1 MKKRVVA
8 ILLILTM
15 CSSMV
20 TEAGA
25 AAMLDSAVESY
36 SENSFSD
43 SESDVTVEEE
53 PMVDGETETPED
65 TDGGNISIEDPEG
78 EMQQPSDEP
87 SDNTDSN
94 DVTDNTEP
102 EVGFADD
109 LFSSGDNMTE
119 SEQKTQTVPEMEN
132 TTAEPAA
139 AFETEDAE
147 KHTATLL
154 YTRWKLE
161 EGNKWMLQKLP
172 KTRDTVVGNENAE
185 VLDGTAADEGTVS
198 EMLPDIQTESQSASA
213 ETDDEPV
220 TTSEEVTDTTEA
232 VNLEG
237 DMQGDTEQLETIPEV
252 IPDVNTVPE
261 TEDNISQENVSV
273 DVQDAKESVEYYRNT
288 LVEITTVDSR
298 GQVLQKGTYYF
309 NENGCM
315 LTGKRVVNPG
325 TEGFPYDSPAE
336 YFFQYSSSAKVTN
349 PDTEAGDTPTPF
361 NSNMGQMQKNTGYM
375 WDAGAFHKYG
385 EDGRA
390 EEIAPNMI
398 YKIGGQFYYLL
409 EDGKPYIGVVEASY
423 NGRKGLYAFR
433 KSEPGEKVP
442 GKMVFNR
449 WASMKTSKGDKWLF
463 FGSNGLNQKKGAGV
477 YKLLA
482 PSKNTEYLIDSYGY
496 LAKDKVIKAANGSY
510 YMANKYGWVY
520 KDSVVKWNNARYY
533 FGKDGKRV
541 EWTKR
546 WIRVHG
552 NKKGRYYYIGS
563 IPGRIQ
569 EMKGIQNVTMNGKH
583 VGWFLFDSNG
593 ENVQSQWS
601 GDRYFL
607 GDGRMAS
614 GPVTVGDY
622 KYFFERSSSTQCRG
636 KKYKSQWI
644 KYNNKFYYA
653 TKEGRLYGA
662 GWKTINGNRYYFED
676 WTAVTNVVK
685 KDPDTKLYGYLDS
698 RGKFTTEWIAHNNS
712 KNNARYVNPQ
722 TGAVYKNMTKTIDG
736 VNYRFDKYG
745 NRVNDRTSE
754 FKRSN
759 YYLEC
764 DRVNGVMT
772 IYTDSSKKTPIK
784 TIRVSVGLP
793 ETPTKVGTFKITR
806 ADRWQLLMGP
816 SWGQYGSHVVNGIY
830 IHSVASG
837 QPNGNNLP
845 AGEYLKLGNPAS
857 HGCIRCCV
865 ADAKWIWEN
874 CNGSTIRV
882 FDGKY
887 KSDECFKG
895 PLGRNPLTPLR
906 GSGTFDPTDPNY
918 N

>member
-8 ILLILTM
+8 ILLSLTM

-25 AAMLDSAVESY
+25 AAMLDTAVESD

-43 SESDVTVEEE
+43 SSSDVTVEEE
-53 PMVDGETETPED
+53 PMDGGETEAPED
-65 TDGGNISIEDPEG
+65 TDGGDIFVGDPEG
-78 EMQQPSDEP
+78 EVQQPSDEP
-87 SDNTDSN
+87 SDNTGGN
-94 DVTDNTEP
+94 DVTDSTEP
-102 EVGFADD
+102 EEGFADD
-109 LFSSGDNMTE
+109 LFSSGDNMPE
-119 SEQKTQTVPEMEN
+119 LEQKPQTVPEMEN

-139 AFETEDAE
+139 SFESEDTE

-172 KTRDTVVGNENAE
+172 KTKDIAVDDENSE
-185 VLDGTAADEGTVS
+185 VLDGTVADEGTVP
-198 EMLPDIQTESQSASA
+198 EELPDVQTENQDSATEVEP
-213 ETDDEPV
+213 ETVSEDAMNIEETENPADDI
-220 TTSEEVTDTTEA
+220 
-232 VNLEG
+232 
-237 DMQGDTEQLETIPEV
+237 QGETEQLETIPEV
-252 IPDVNTVPE
+252 IPDVDAVPE
-261 TEDNISQENVSV
+261 AENNIPQDDMSV
-273 DVQDAKESVEYYRNT
+273 DAKEPVEYYRNA
-288 LVEITTVDSR
+288 LVEITTVDSQ

-325 TEGFPYDSPAE
+325 TEGFSYDSPAE

-349 PDTEAGDTPTPF
+349 PDTEAGNTPTPF

-390 EEIAPNMI
+390 EEITPNMI

-563 IPGRIQ
+563 LPGRIQ

-685 KDPDTKLYGYLDS
+685 KDPAT
-698 RGKFTTEWIAHNNS
+698 
-712 KNNARYVNPQ
+712 
-722 TGAVYKNMTKTIDG
+722 
-736 VNYRFDKYG
+736 
-745 NRVNDRTSE
+745 
-754 FKRSN
+754 
-759 YYLEC
+759 
-764 DRVNGVMT
+764 
-772 IYTDSSKKTPIK
+772 
-784 TIRVSVGLP
+784 
-793 ETPTKVGTFKITR
+793 
-806 ADRWQLLMGP
+806 
-816 SWGQYGSHVVNGIY
+816 
-830 IHSVASG
+830 
-837 QPNGNNLP
+837 NL
-845 AGEYLKLGNPAS
+845 
-857 HGCIRCCV
+857 
-865 ADAKWIWEN
+865 
-874 CNGSTIRV
+874 
-882 FDGKY
+882 
-887 KSDECFKG
+887 
-895 PLGRNPLTPLR
+895 
-906 GSGTFDPTDPNY
+906 
-918 N
+918 

>member
-8 ILLILTM
+8 ILLSLTM

-25 AAMLDSAVESY
+25 AAMLDTAVESD
-36 SENSFSD
+36 SESSFSD
-43 SESDVTVEEE
+43 SSSDVTVEEA
-53 PMVDGETETPED
+53 PMDGTETEKPED
-65 TDGGNISIEDPEG
+65 TDGGDIFVGDSEG
-78 EMQQPSDEP
+78 EAQQPSDEP

-94 DVTDNTEP
+94 DVTDSAEP
-102 EVGFADD
+102 DVGFADE
-109 LFSSGDNMTE
+109 LFSSGDNMSE
-119 SEQKTQTVPEMEN
+119 LEQKPQTIPEMEN
-132 TTAEPAA
+132 TTVEPAA
-139 AFETEDAE
+139 AFESEDTE

-172 KTRDTVVGNENAE
+172 KIKDTAVYNENSD
-185 VLDGTAADEGTVS
+185 VLDGTAADDGIVTEELSDVQTENLDSEIEVEPETASEEAMGTEETVN
-198 EMLPDIQTESQSASA
+198 PADDIQG
-213 ETDDEPV
+213 
-220 TTSEEVTDTTEA
+220 EA
-232 VNLEG
+232 AQPEI
-237 DMQGDTEQLETIPEV
+237 IPEETPYV
-252 IPDVNTVPE
+252 ETAPEAENNMSQDDMSVVVNEP
-261 TEDNISQENVSV
+261 
-273 DVQDAKESVEYYRNT
+273 VEYYRNE
-288 LVEITTVDSR
+288 LVEITTVDSQ

-325 TEGFPYDSPAE
+325 TEGFPYDSSAE

-390 EEIAPNMI
+390 EEITPNMI

-409 EDGKPYIGVVEASY
+409 EDGKPYIGIVEASY
-423 NGRKGLYAFR
+423 KGRKGLYAFR
-433 KSEPGEKVP
+433 KAESGEKVP

-482 PSKNTEYLIDSYGY
+482 PSKDTEYLIDSYGY
-496 LAKDKVIKAANGSY
+496 LAKNKVIKASNGSC
-510 YMANKYGWVY
+510 YMGNKYGWIY
-520 KDSVVKWNNARYY
+520 KDSVVKWNNYRYY

-563 IPGRIQ
+563 VPGRIQ
-569 EMKGIQNVTMNGKH
+569 EMKGIQNVTMDGKH
-583 VGWFLFDSNG
+583 VGWFMFDSNG
-593 ENVQSQWS
+593 ENIQSQWS

-614 GPVTVGDY
+614 GPVMVGDY

-636 KKYKSQWI
+636 KKYKSKWI

-662 GWKTINGNRYYFED
+662 GWKTINGSRYYFEN

-685 KDPDTKLYGYLDS
+685 KDPDTNLYGYLDS

-754 FKRSN
+754 FRQKS
-759 YYLEC
+759 YYVEC

-772 IYTDSSKKTPIK
+772 VYTSSSKKTPIK

-895 PLGRNPLTPLR
+895 PLGRNPLKPLR

>member
-8 ILLILTM
+8 ILLSLTM

-78 EMQQPSDEP
+78 EVQQPSDEP

-119 SEQKTQTVPEMEN
+119 PEQKPQTVPEMEN

-172 KTRDTVVGNENAE
+172 KTRDTVVGNQNAE

-477 YKLLA
+477 YKLFA

-563 IPGRIQ
+563 LPGRIQ
-569 EMKGIQNVTMNGKH
+569 EMKGIQNVTMNGQH

-662 GWKTINGNRYYFED
+662 GWKTINGNRYYFEA

>member
-1 MKKRVVA
+1 
-8 ILLILTM
+8 
-15 CSSMV
+15 
-20 TEAGA
+20 
-25 AAMLDSAVESY
+25 
-36 SENSFSD
+36 
-43 SESDVTVEEE
+43 
-53 PMVDGETETPED
+53 MVDGETETPED

-78 EMQQPSDEP
+78 EVQQPSDEP

-119 SEQKTQTVPEMEN
+119 PEQKPQTVPEMEN

-172 KTRDTVVGNENAE
+172 KTRDTVVGNQNAE

-442 GKMVFNR
+442 GKN
-449 WASMKTSKGDKWLF
+449 
-463 FGSNGLNQKKGAGV
+463 
-477 YKLLA
+477 
-482 PSKNTEYLIDSYGY
+482 
-496 LAKDKVIKAANGSY
+496 
-510 YMANKYGWVY
+510 
-520 KDSVVKWNNARYY
+520 
-533 FGKDGKRV
+533 
-541 EWTKR
+541 
-546 WIRVHG
+546 
-552 NKKGRYYYIGS
+552 
-563 IPGRIQ
+563 
-569 EMKGIQNVTMNGKH
+569 GIQS
-583 VGWFLFDSNG
+583 L
-593 ENVQSQWS
+593 
-601 GDRYFL
+601 
-607 GDGRMAS
+607 
-614 GPVTVGDY
+614 
-622 KYFFERSSSTQCRG
+622 
-636 KKYKSQWI
+636 
-644 KYNNKFYYA
+644 
-653 TKEGRLYGA
+653 
-662 GWKTINGNRYYFED
+662 
-676 WTAVTNVVK
+676 
-685 KDPDTKLYGYLDS
+685 
-698 RGKFTTEWIAHNNS
+698 
-712 KNNARYVNPQ
+712 
-722 TGAVYKNMTKTIDG
+722 
-736 VNYRFDKYG
+736 
-745 NRVNDRTSE
+745 
-754 FKRSN
+754 
-759 YYLEC
+759 
-764 DRVNGVMT
+764 
-772 IYTDSSKKTPIK
+772 
-784 TIRVSVGLP
+784 
-793 ETPTKVGTFKITR
+793 
-806 ADRWQLLMGP
+806 
-816 SWGQYGSHVVNGIY
+816 
-830 IHSVASG
+830 
-837 QPNGNNLP
+837 
-845 AGEYLKLGNPAS
+845 
-857 HGCIRCCV
+857 
-865 ADAKWIWEN
+865 
-874 CNGSTIRV
+874 
-882 FDGKY
+882 GKY
-887 KSDECFKG
+887 ENQQ
-895 PLGRNPLTPLR
+895 GRQMAFLWIQR
-906 GSGTFDPTDPNY
+906 S
-918 N
+918 